1 MRTLILLLLTTNFL
15 QAQEREFDFSI
26 DIEEFRNASKINLL
40 MRYLVV
46 LFLFINQAVSAQPA
60 DVSAS
65 FSTDDLRR
73 VLSEVIDSEEAKHFK
88 KVDLN
93 DGILLVLQADFRS
106 PYEQTRSKVLFE
118 FLNDPNLDTFTE
130 VQVIEEQELAARG
143 REAAFDATQLW
154 FQQTPKNDVFIH
166 LTTSNISERKSYSLR
181 VFVQEENEEWTIS
194 GKDLNIQR
202 I

>member
-1 MRTLILLLLTTNFL
+1 
-15 QAQEREFDFSI
+15 
-26 DIEEFRNASKINLL
+26 
-40 MRYLVV
+40 MRYLVL
-46 LFLFINQAVSAQPA
+46 LFLFINQVVSAQPA

-73 VLSEVIDSEEAKHFK
+73 VLSEVIDSDEAKHFK

-93 DGILLVLQADFRS
+93 QGILLVLQADFRS

-181 VFVQEENEEWTIS
+181 VFVQEENEEWTIT